1 MALSSNY
8 YQQIWWTG
16 KGRVRFSDSLAL
28 GKASG
33 LRNLTRK
40 GIDTEILKLAWEKNR
55 EGKEMEKSWTN
66 CEIAISEQFQISN
79 PLKMLHVCLLSTN
92 SEFSSALKSKVNDTL
107 GRWLA
112 AGVSQNRE
120 DTDLPLETQTG
131 KTSLTISFVLP
142 RHPPIK
148 SNFPVLASRYETIC
162 DQSRAG
168 KRLNLGD
175 MKQTRTR

>member
-66 CEIAISEQFQISN
+66 CEIAISEQFQIPN
-79 PLKMLHVCLLSTN
+79 LLKLLHVCGSVRILNLAQRWNQKSTTHWVDDWRRAFPRIERTPICRSKPRRARLHLQSLSY
-92 SEFSSALKSKVNDTL
+92 S
-107 GRWLA
+107 
-112 AGVSQNRE
+112 
-120 DTDLPLETQTG
+120 
-131 KTSLTISFVLP
+131 
-142 RHPPIK
+142 RHPPSK
-148 SNFPVLASRYETIC
+148 SNFPVLASR
-162 DQSRAG
+162 
-168 KRLNLGD
+168 
-175 MKQTRTR
+175 

>member
-28 GKASG
+28 GRASG

-66 CEIAISEQFQISN
+66 CEIAISEQFQIPN
-79 PLKMLHVCLLSTN
+79 LLKMLHVCGS
-92 SEFSSALKSKVNDTL
+92 V
-107 GRWLA
+107 R
-112 AGVSQNRE
+112 
-120 DTDLPLETQTG
+120 
-131 KTSLTISFVLP
+131 I
-142 RHPPIK
+142 
-148 SNFPVLASRYETIC
+148 
-162 DQSRAG
+162 
-168 KRLNLGD
+168 LNLAQRWNQKSTTHWVPMTGGGRFPESRGHRSAARNPD
-175 MKQTRTR
+175 GQDFTYNLFRTPATLLLRQTSQSWLPAMKRSATNRGPGRG